1 MFGLKDL
8 IENAQNLQAKVA
20 ALQDELADRIVVG
33 TAGGGM
39 VTVEANGAQEIVS
52 IKIEADLFAEED
64 KEMLE
69 ELIVAAVNDALAKAR
84 DLVTQ
89 EMTKLTGGIKLPGI
103 IG

>member
-20 ALQDELADRIVVG
+20 SLQEELADRIVVG
-33 TAGGGM
+33 TSGGGM

-52 IKIEADLFAEED
+52 IRIEDQLVSAED

-69 ELIVAAVNDALAKAR
+69 DLVIAAVNDALAKSR
-84 DLVTQ
+84 DMVAQ
-89 EMTKLTGGIKLPGI
+89 EVTKLTGGIKLPGI
-103 IG
+103 LG